1 MKSMLISL
9 LLLTCVFSRE
19 SNTAYFP
26 KWKLEVKN
34 EFGTEGIVLRA
45 GQYTKV
51 TFVVT
56 NENDYTFYDRFFD
69 TSEFEIFLEDD
80 NLVTL
85 EESYEISPFNSLEY
99 TTYIGLNCENQ
110 INAEEYTFTFSVNEE
125 ENSDEDTPKLK
136 VVPTSVKIDKTPQK
150 LTLIPVLST
159 LLEHSFNLLKLKEK
173 IYNMETLHITA
184 STSDD
189 NSQLEEIKIS
199 KFEPLIGPK
208 ENGLII
214 TPFCTNV
221 ALEESEDEKE
231 FTYHLELSGDNQC
244 FI

>member
-1 MKSMLISL
+1 MLISL
-9 LLLTCVFSRE
+9 LLLTCIFSRE

-34 EFGTEGIVLRA
+34 EFGTEEEIVLRA

-69 TSEFEIFLEDD
+69 TSEFQIFLQDD

-110 INAEEYTFTFSVNEE
+110 INAEEYTFTFSVKEE
-125 ENSDEDTPKLK
+125 ENSDEDTPKLN

-150 LTLIPVLST
+150 LTLTSVLST
-159 LLEHSFNLLKLKEK
+159 LLEHSFNLVKLKEK
-173 IYNMETLHITA
+173 IYNMNPLFIT
-184 STSDD
+184 SISSDD
-189 NSQLEEIKIS
+189 NFNFEEISIPE
-199 KFEPLIGPK
+199 FNPLNEPK
-208 ENGLII
+208 ENELLFSPI
-214 TPFCTNV
+214 CTNK
-221 ALEESEDEKE
+221 ALEE
-231 FTYHLELSGDNQC
+231 
-244 FI
+244 